1 MPDDR
6 AGHRGR
12 LRQRFRQTG
21 RKGLADYELLELL
34 LSFAIARRDVK
45 PLAKDL
51 IRRFGSLP
59 AVLDAGYAELE
70 ETDGL
75 GPQAATLLKLTRALA
90 NRYLEPSGQELRV
103 FDSPTRVLEHVRAEL
118 GGEAKEAFMLLCLN
132 AAGQLVHQ
140 EIISNG
146 TVNETAVYPREV
158 MATALKHNAGAL
170 ILVHNHPSGNLK
182 PSPQDRS
189 LTDRLTAIG
198 QSLGISVHDHLIVS
212 REGAY
217 SLRLDQ
223 LVA

>member
-1 MPDDR
+1 
-6 AGHRGR
+6 
-12 LRQRFRQTG
+12 
-21 RKGLADYELLELL
+21 
-34 LSFAIARRDVK
+34 
-45 PLAKDL
+45 
-51 IRRFGSLP
+51 
-59 AVLDAGYAELE
+59 
-70 ETDGL
+70 
-75 GPQAATLLKLTRALA
+75 
-90 NRYLEPSGQELRV
+90 
-103 FDSPTRVLEHVRAEL
+103 
-118 GGEAKEAFMLLCLN
+118 MLLCLN